1 MENAQWTLRS
11 IETVFAPEKIPPHSV
26 PEIVFAGRSNV
37 GKSSLI
43 NRLVGRKVAYVGAT
57 PGKTRSI
64 NFFTIDATVPF
75 SLVAL
80 PGYGYAVAGKSERS
94 KWAHLVRTYF
104 VSRIRVPLVLHLVD
118 FRHGFLDRDIELTE
132 WLSGMQISEM
142 VVFTKADKI
151 SRSARKGTLAK
162 YLRLFSLAE
171 QNCVVTSSEDDIGV
185 GELRILIEN
194 YGRSA

>member
-75 SLVAL
+75 SLVDL

-118 FRHGFLDRDIELTE
+118 FRHGFLDRDIELTDGSLGCRSPKWWFLRRPTRYRE
-132 WLSGMQISEM
+132 ARGKELS
-142 VVFTKADKI
+142 
-151 SRSARKGTLAK
+151 R
-162 YLRLFSLAE
+162 
-171 QNCVVTSSEDDIGV
+171 NTSDSF
-185 GELRILIEN
+185 LSPNRIA
-194 YGRSA
+194 S